1 MNRSRILFHMMKADF
16 LERTRRYSFLI
27 TVLASVF
34 IVYKFIPSSSDS
46 YLSLSIDDVRGMYD
60 SAWVGSAVAVLA
72 SMLLSLPAFYL
83 VKDAVERDTRTGV
96 GQILAS
102 TPMTRL
108 LYTVGKMWSSFVL
121 LLTIVSV
128 LIVSALA
135 MQLLRGEVRS
145 VNALELLLPFLY
157 AAVPT
162 MALVAALAILF
173 ESVPLLR
180 KGLGNF
186 VYFMVWIGL
195 LRMSTS
201 ATRPLADMMGISPV
215 LNDMSAEANAV
226 AGKAGSEAHVFG
238 FTPVK
243 NELVTY
249 DWQGVDWTFA
259 MFAERYIWLL
269 VAIGIAALASLF
281 FHRFDEAKYAPKRSR
296 GRSKKRAKR
305 LQAEREELALQAKTT
320 GESGMR
326 IKLTP
331 YAGGTASGR
340 KLFRTF
346 AMELRLMLKGL
357 RVWWYGIALL
367 FIVLGVSLPYEAVV
381 EIIVPLTF
389 VWPALIWSVMGTGE
403 AQHRTQQLIFTA
415 ANPIRNQFLALA
427 LAGIVVSFLCGFGA
441 LVHFL
446 FVGAWD
452 NALALL
458 AGELFIPGLAL
469 ALGIWSGSAK
479 LFQVVYLL
487 IWYVGP
493 LNKLSGLDFLGTT
506 RQALDQGMAW
516 YVLAAAVV
524 LFAVAAAGRLR
535 QFRGSR

>member
-27 TVLASVF
+27 TVLVSVF
-34 IVYKFIPSSSDS
+34 IVYKFIPSGSDG
-46 YLSLSIDDVRGMYD
+46 YLSLSLHDVRGLYN
-60 SAWVGSAVAVLA
+60 SAWTGSAVAVLA

-96 GQILAS
+96 GQILAA

-121 LLTIVSV
+121 LLAIVGV

-135 MQLLRGEVRS
+135 MQLIRGEVRS
-145 VNALELLLPFLY
+145 VIVLELLLPFLY

-201 ATRPLADMMGISPV
+201 ASRPIADMMGISPV
-215 LNDMSAEANAV
+215 LNDMSAEANAI
-226 AGKAGSEAHVFG
+226 AGQAGSDDHVFG
-238 FTPVK
+238 FTPLK

-249 DWQGVDWTFA
+249 DWRGVDWTVA
-259 MFAERYIWLL
+259 MFAERYVWLL
-269 VAIGIAALASLF
+269 AAIGIAALASLF
-281 FHRFDEAKYAPKRSR
+281 FHRFDEAKYASKRSR
-296 GRSKKRAKR
+296 GRNKKSAKR
-305 LQAEREELALQAKTT
+305 KTAEREELAIPAKTT
-320 GESGMR
+320 GEAGVR

-331 YAGGTASGR
+331 YAGTASGTM
-340 KLFRTF
+340 LFRTLT
-346 AMELRLMLKGL
+346 MELRLMLKGL
-357 RVWWYGIALL
+357 QVWWYGIALL
-367 FIVLGVSLPYEAVV
+367 FLVLGVSLPHEAVA

-389 VWPALIWSVMGTGE
+389 VWPALIWSGMGTGE

-415 ANPIRNQFLALA
+415 AHPIRNQFLALS
-427 LAGIVVSFLCGFGA
+427 LAGIIVSYLCGFGA
-441 LVHFL
+441 LVHFSII
-446 FVGAWD
+446 GAWD
-452 NALALL
+452 NVLALL
-458 AGELFIPGLAL
+458 AGALFIPGLAL
-469 ALGIWSGSAK
+469 ALGIWSGSPK
-479 LFQVVYLL
+479 LFQVAYLL
-487 IWYVGP
+487 LWYIGP
-493 LNKLSGLDFLGTT
+493 LNKLPELDFLGTT
-506 RQALDQGMAW
+506 RQSLDQGGTW
-516 YVLAAAVV
+516 YVLAAAAV
-524 LFAVAAAGRLR
+524 LYAVAAAGRLR
-535 QFRGSR
+535 QVHGSR